1 VDRLLEATAAA
12 ETAHF
17 WFRSFRRFLRP
28 LVARALH
35 GVEAPRILDCGCGTG
50 ANLGLLSVFGH
61 TIGVDLNRVGLE
73 FARRKAGGRVA
84 RASVAHLP
92 FPDATFDLVTS
103 LDVLYS
109 LDNETESAAV
119 GEMRRVLRPGGAAIV
134 NVAAME
140 VLRGNHSVL
149 SAEVRRYSA
158 RTLRAVLE
166 RGGFRIEDLRYTN
179 AVLFPVMLAV
189 RVTQRLA
196 GLAPPEQAT
205 REIRV
210 PPRPIN
216 ATLAALL
223 AFEARAI
230 QPLRLP
236 FGSSLLCLAT
246 KAGERR

>member
-1 VDRLLEATAAA
+1 
-12 ETAHF
+12 
-17 WFRSFRRFLRP
+17 
-28 LVARALH
+28 
-35 GVEAPRILDCGCGTG
+35 
-50 ANLGLLSVFGH
+50 
-61 TIGVDLNRVGLE
+61 
-73 FARRKAGGRVA
+73 
-84 RASVAHLP
+84 
-92 FPDATFDLVTS
+92 
-103 LDVLYS
+103 
-109 LDNETESAAV
+109 
-119 GEMRRVLRPGGAAIV
+119 
-134 NVAAME
+134 ME